1 MANPFV
7 KARYVEKI
15 NQLIKR
21 GEKLTA
27 TELKRLETL
36 LREARR
42 NVRDLLLDQPTDWQ
56 MAHFDALRQRM
67 ELTIG
72 KVDAELMRNVKGYEA
87 LRWEQGA
94 TWTDEMLS
102 LFGGERALVGVPLD
116 SSLLAPLLDFSA
128 DLITKQGAQTIAD
141 ISTQIQLGILGD
153 KTPFEIME
161 QVAGTL
167 TDPGVF
173 GSYMTRAEMI
183 VRTEGNRIFDIA
195 QKGRMKQWDKER
207 GGLLKVWQHG
217 GAAVKNPREDHIR
230 AGERYSVG
238 GNPGPIP
245 IDEPF
250 IVGGVPM
257 QYPRD
262 PSAPARQT
270 VACHCSYAPYRPEWG
285 SAEDLELDAA

>member
-1 MANPFV
+1 MANAFQ

-15 NQLIKR
+15 AALIKR
-21 GEKLTA
+21 GEKLTKV
-27 TELKRLETL
+27 ELRRLQAL
-36 LREARR
+36 LDEAHR
-42 NVRDLLLDQPTDWQ
+42 NVRDIVLDPRTEWQ
-56 MAHFDALRQRM
+56 LAHFDVLRQRI

-72 KVDAELMRNVKGYEA
+72 HLDAEAKKHLRGYEA
-87 LRWEQGA
+87 LRWEQGTA
-94 TWTDEMLS
+94 WTDDMLS
-102 LFGGERALVGVPLD
+102 LFGGERALIGVPLD
-116 SSLLAPLLDFSA
+116 RSLLAPLLDMSA
-128 DLITKQGAQTIAD
+128 DLITNQSAKTIGDIGAH
-141 ISTQIQLGILGD
+141 IQRGILGG
-153 KTPFEIME
+153 KTPFQVME
-161 QVAGTL
+161 DVAGTL
-167 TDPGVF
+167 TSPGVF
-173 GSYMTRAEMI
+173 GDYMTRAEMI
-183 VRTEGNRIFDIA
+183 VRTDGNRLFDLA

-262 PSAPARQT
+262 PSAPARMT
-270 VACHCSYAPYRPEWG
+270 IGCHCAMSAFRPEWG
-285 SAEDLELDAA
+285 SAEELDLDAA